1 MKYLSQLKPEIPEH
15 PVSCQMFCSFCSQ
28 RQDRNGRS
36 RLLLLQ
42 LELRRLKIACGTMN
56 FNNNNNVTSPRQC
69 DRQFRQGFR
78 ASYRASGQKNKSSTF
93 VAVTVVRLSARN
105 IVSCRYCRRI
115 TVDHRRQIYVEFQNQ
130 KEQNRKASKASK
142 ADLFSISSGF
152 VEFTEDSLFSCAK
165 AGCPYPISKRSIW
178 CLNSW
183 KQRNSSFSMILW
195 CLPSRA
201 KW

>member
-130 KEQNRKASKASK
+130 KEQNRKASKA
-142 ADLFSISSGF
+142 
-152 VEFTEDSLFSCAK
+152 
-165 AGCPYPISKRSIW
+165 GCPYPISKRSIW